1 MTDIIQSFSDRNQ
14 RHQIN
19 RGDYAKELAER
30 YPNIDAGYVM
40 QNNVPT
46 AALEREKLEAE
57 KRLTT
62 LAGAT
67 NLRNAALNAMPKV
80 EPVVEGEAVAAD
92 PNDIFDPNAEIQED
106 ALYTKTPQGQDFAA
120 ASRVIYNK
128 MFGQDS
134 GSGFVYRGMALP
146 MFSDREVPETDEDF
160 ARFGVEFMG
169 QFNYNITKMGIDVAK
184 LQGLDENTALAFYS
198 AMTMY
203 DRLPDFTWNGT
214 KRMTQGIASD
224 PTTIAGL
231 GTLGWAFLGRSAS
244 KQTTKTAFKEYLKSA
259 LASSTAVGAIE
270 GGVYGGLDNY
280 FRQQVAV
287 DAEIQDGIN
296 LSELGTAATVGT
308 LAGGVLGKT
317 TDVIGDAVSK
327 AVPFAQDV
335 ARNVGEELQTGAMYS
350 NPAGVLVNALTKT
363 IAKPGQ
369 QIPQSAPAPSLQAV
383 QEAQADTRQAAS
395 IVGERLPVIVPEAE
409 RVNGGAYTSGA
420 PNGGAWTDL
429 PPADLAARGGGLQAT
444 DADLEGLWQ
453 QTLSEVSQAGRD
465 AVTRSG
471 ATWSAFSAAMWDK
484 ALRLPA
490 RSQLWYELSGEA
502 FVRRLPDL
510 NLQEHM
516 MFLDLIGATS
526 ARAEP
531 GVNLERSLAVLS
543 QELRGV
549 PIDVDLTITSTVE
562 DALQRQ
568 GDGVS
573 SDLANKTGMFSDTLA
588 LTAGLPVQYP
598 ISVNDVWV
606 GKAFGVSDSELSA
619 NQALHEVFGK
629 YMNKLRE
636 TVNTEGNSAIPH
648 ESWHLQARQ
657 WVEMRSTDKGID
669 TSSPNLSVEGN
680 DYAGEFKGVVE
691 KLEAAGIQ
699 VPGGI
704 ITKDILMNPGFADA
718 LRATTPAFRNAPKA
732 TVEFG
737 TLLTPAG
744 EEGAALYQ
752 RARES
757 GDKLTQQ
764 EYLSTLTSSMFHSGR
779 GKSTIWEET
788 VRLATN
794 KSDKVTRIVSPTSDD
809 PFAISGTFEGA
820 AAPNIR
826 VPLKD
831 MSPDQIAYF
840 NAMAGQG
847 LKQKAMAAAEIKPLR
862 IDAALPEGY
871 VETYSMLFNW
881 TDKVPEEMLTGI
893 ANALG
898 EGFEISVAKYP
909 NGLKVDVNPRFGDA
923 GPEGPDADAIDAVAD
938 YLESTYN
945 VEGLEQFRAAFKSE
959 YGKNYVEDDGTGA
972 AYLEIIENTLKGWN
986 DEGTNQVIELG
997 VPEAVARQFIN
1008 GDIDAIPKLDGKTPA
1023 QTVSIKGKAR
1033 TVRKRLLAR
1042 VNTHNEKLAAWQE
1055 LGNGLDAKMQSQL
1068 AKWTKRLDTSAK
1080 KAATVKTSEA
1090 PTPEAQAAYDSVQTP
1105 TMQYGEEAATS
1116 ALQSSVDR
1124 LKEKAA
1130 SNKGGSN

>member
-1 MTDIIQSFSDRNQ
+1 MSDAF
-14 RHQIN
+14 
-19 RGDYAKELAER
+19 GDLFHNNYAVDGEKFIAKKPGAE
-30 YPNIDAGYVM
+30 YPMMYSGKPPLMWGQY
-40 QNNVPT
+40 
-46 AALEREKLEAE
+46 
-57 KRLTT
+57 
-62 LAGAT
+62 
-67 NLRNAALNAMPKV
+67 
-80 EPVVEGEAVAAD
+80 EPGVVADTPEAVAEDKRKHDFYGSPAD
-92 PNDIFDPNAEIQED
+92 QAFIQQMQEQPEGSQITD
-106 ALYTKTPQGQDFAA
+106 QAWIGASKNLYHYMNPTSQAQTEELAKYNLTPISSEAF
-120 ASRVIYNK
+120 
-128 MFGQDS
+128 
-134 GSGFVYRGMALP
+134 
-146 MFSDREVPETDEDF
+146 TDEDY
-160 ARFGVEFMG
+160 ANWGVNFMSK
-169 QFNYNITKMGIDVAK
+169 FNYNITAMLFDVNK
-184 LQGLDENTALAFYS
+184 LSGAPSEVAASMYYLMETADRDGLLLENFKRGFS
-198 AMTMY
+198 NFMT
-203 DRLPDFTWNGT
+203 
-214 KRMTQGIASD
+214 D
-224 PTTIAGL
+224 PTTYVGLSTLGIGMVGTQSGKQLSKMAFKDVLKNIVMNRGGSAAAVAGVEGAAYSAVGDAAMQGVAMNAGQQEEFAGGQSALSIAAGAVLGNRFTAGL
-231 GTLGWAFLGRSAS
+231 PAGGETVMRTVQAIPNVVR
-244 KQTTKTAFKEYLKSA
+244 
-259 LASSTAVGAIE
+259 AVGDELTSGAI
-270 GGVYGGLDNY
+270 
-280 FRQQVAV
+280 
-287 DAEIQDGIN
+287 
-296 LSELGTAATVGT
+296 
-308 LAGGVLGKT
+308 
-317 TDVIGDAVSK
+317 
-327 AVPFAQDV
+327 
-335 ARNVGEELQTGAMYS
+335 YS
-350 NPAGVLVNALTKT
+350 NPVGVVVDALTST
-363 IAKPGQ
+363 VATPGKA
-369 QIPQSAPAPSLQAV
+369 IPQSAAPPTPEALAK
-383 QEAQADTRQAAS
+383 AQADVRQGAD

-409 RVNGGAYTSGA
+409 RVNGGSYVSGA
-420 PNGGAWTDL
+420 PGGGAWTDL

-444 DADLEGLWQ
+444 DADLEALWQ

-465 AVTRSG
+465 AVARSG
-471 ATWSAFSAAMWDK
+471 ATWSAFSADMWDK

-490 RSQLWYELSGEA
+490 RSQLWYELSGES
-502 FVRRLPDL
+502 FVRRLP
-510 NLQEHM
+510 NLKLREHM

-606 GKAFGVSDSELSA
+606 GKAFGISDSELTA

-636 TVNTEGNSAIPH
+636 TVNAEGNSAIPH

-657 WVEMRSTDKGID
+657 WVEMRATDKGID
-669 TSSPNLSVEGN
+669 TSAATLNVEGN
-680 DYAGEFKGVVE
+680 DYAGEFVGVIK

-704 ITKDILMNPGFADA
+704 ITRDILMNPGFADA

-752 RARES
+752 RARET

-794 KSDKVTRIVSPTSDD
+794 TSDKVTRIVSPTSDD

-847 LKQKAMAAAEIKPLR
+847 LKQKAMAAAEIKPLS
-862 IDAALPEGY
+862 IGEELPEGY
-871 VETYSMLFNW
+871 VETASMLFNW

-909 NGLKVDVNPRFGDA
+909 NGLKVDINPRFGDA
-923 GPEGPDADAIDAVAD
+923 GPEGPSDDALEAVAD
-938 YLESTYN
+938 YLENTYN
-945 VEGLEQFRAAFKSE
+945 VEGGETFRAAYKSE
-959 YGKNYVEDDGTGA
+959 YGQNYVEDDGTGA

-997 VPEAVARQFIN
+997 VPEAIARQFIN
-1008 GDIDAIPKLDGKTPA
+1008 GDIDAIPKLDGKTST
-1023 QTVSIKGKAR
+1023 QMVSIKGKAR
-1033 TVRKRLLAR
+1033 TVQKRLRAR
-1042 VNTHNEKLAAWQE
+1042 VNTHNEKLTAWQE

-1068 AKWTKRLDTSAK
+1068 AKWTKRLDTAAK
-1080 KAATVKTSEA
+1080 
-1090 PTPEAQAAYDSVQTP
+1090 
-1105 TMQYGEEAATS
+1105 
-1116 ALQSSVDR
+1116 
-1124 LKEKAA
+1124 KAA
-1130 SNKGGSN
+1130 SNKGGSE

>member
-1 MTDIIQSFSDRNQ
+1 MSDAF
-14 RHQIN
+14 
-19 RGDYAKELAER
+19 GDLFHNNYAVDGEKFIAKKPGAE
-30 YPNIDAGYVM
+30 YPMMYSGKPPLMWGQY
-40 QNNVPT
+40 
-46 AALEREKLEAE
+46 
-57 KRLTT
+57 
-62 LAGAT
+62 
-67 NLRNAALNAMPKV
+67 
-80 EPVVEGEAVAAD
+80 EPGVVADTPEAVAEDKRKHDFYGSPAD
-92 PNDIFDPNAEIQED
+92 QAFIQQMQEQPEGSQITD
-106 ALYTKTPQGQDFAA
+106 QAWIGASKNLYHYMNPTSQAQTEELAKYNLTPISSESF
-120 ASRVIYNK
+120 
-128 MFGQDS
+128 
-134 GSGFVYRGMALP
+134 
-146 MFSDREVPETDEDF
+146 TDEDY
-160 ARFGVEFMG
+160 ANWGVNFMSK
-169 QFNYNITKMGIDVAK
+169 FNYNITAMLFDVNK
-184 LQGLDENTALAFYS
+184 LSGAPSEVAASMYYLMETADRDGLLLENFKRGFS
-198 AMTMY
+198 NFMT
-203 DRLPDFTWNGT
+203 
-214 KRMTQGIASD
+214 D
-224 PTTIAGL
+224 PTTYVGLSTLGIGMVGTQSGKQLSKMAFKDVLKNIVMNRGGSAAAVAGVEGAAFSAVDDAARQGVAMNAGQQEEFAGGQNALSMAAGAVLGNRLAAGL
-231 GTLGWAFLGRSAS
+231 P
-244 KQTTKTAFKEYLKSA
+244 
-259 LASSTAVGAIE
+259 AVGETVMRTAKAIPD
-270 GGVYGGLDNY
+270 VVN
-280 FRQQVAV
+280 AV
-287 DAEIQDGIN
+287 GD
-296 LSELGTAATVGT
+296 ELT
-308 LAGGVLGKT
+308 
-317 TDVIGDAVSK
+317 S
-327 AVPFAQDV
+327 
-335 ARNVGEELQTGAMYS
+335 GAMYS
-350 NPAGVLVNALTKT
+350 NPVGVVVDALTST
-363 IAKPGQ
+363 VATPGKA
-369 QIPQSAPAPSLQAV
+369 IPQSAAPPTPEALAK
-383 QEAQADTRQAAS
+383 AQADVRQGAD

-409 RVNGGAYTSGA
+409 RVNGGSYVSGA
-420 PNGGAWTDL
+420 PGGGAWTDL

-444 DADLEGLWQ
+444 DADLEALWQ

-465 AVTRSG
+465 AVARSG
-471 ATWSAFSAAMWDK
+471 ATWSAFSADMWDK

-490 RSQLWYELSGEA
+490 RSQLWYELSGES
-502 FVRRLPDL
+502 FVRRLP
-510 NLQEHM
+510 NLKLREHM

-606 GKAFGVSDSELSA
+606 GKAFGISDSELSA

-636 TVNTEGNSAIPH
+636 TVNAEGNSAIPH

-657 WVEMRSTDKGID
+657 WVEMRATDKGID
-669 TSSPNLSVEGN
+669 TSAATLNVEGN
-680 DYAGEFKGVVE
+680 DYAGEFVGVVE

-704 ITKDILMNPGFADA
+704 ITRDILMNPRFADA

-752 RARES
+752 RARET

-764 EYLSTLTSSMFHSGR
+764 EYLTTLTSSMFHSGR

-794 KSDKVTRIVSPTSDD
+794 TSDKVTRIVSPTSDD

-847 LKQKAMAAAEIKPLR
+847 LKQKAMAAAEIKPLK

-923 GPEGPDADAIDAVAD
+923 GPEGPDTTALDAVAD
-938 YLESTYN
+938 YLENTYTI
-945 VEGLEQFRAAFKSE
+945 EGVKTYRAAYKSE
-959 YGKNYVEDDGTGA
+959 YGQNYVEDDGTGA

-997 VPEAVARQFIN
+997 VPEAIARQFIN
-1008 GDIDAIPKLDGKTPA
+1008 GDIDAIPKLPGKTPA
-1023 QTVSIKGKAR
+1023 ENTSISGRTR

-1068 AKWTKRLDTSAK
+1068 AKWNKRLDTAAK
-1080 KAATVKTSEA
+1080 
-1090 PTPEAQAAYDSVQTP
+1090 
-1105 TMQYGEEAATS
+1105 
-1116 ALQSSVDR
+1116 
-1124 LKEKAA
+1124 KAA
-1130 SNKGGSN
+1130 SNKGGSE